1 MIALETLA
9 TTPIVMFFYTV
20 EICGLKKSHFIDVPI
35 KISFLDPFL
44 QVKDDVELAFYYKA
58 VNRFHDYCVIAKV
71 IHRQDILFKTTESLS
86 TLINR
91 NHPTKDS
98 NLPVFVGYSRIFIE
112 IQDKSQMQF
121 TANYL
126 QENKHIAKEKI
137 SSILE
142 MLQTT
147 ANNSKFFQNIK
158 RTTITNFSVDCQVR
172 LVDIFTLSQLDTE
185 LKELQK
191 INQSYKEMILIDKI
205 EFLDG

>member
-1 MIALETLA
+1 M
-9 TTPIVMFFYTV
+9 
-20 EICGLKKSHFIDVPI
+20 PI

-44 QVKDDVELAFYYKA
+44 QVNDDVELAFYYKA

-71 IHRQDILFKTTESLS
+71 IHRQDILFKTTENLS
-86 TLINR
+86 ALINR
-91 NHPTKDS
+91 NRPTKDS
-98 NLPVFVGYSRIFIE
+98 NLPVLVGYSRIFIE
-112 IQDKSQMQF
+112 IGDESQMQF

-126 QENKHIAKEKI
+126 QNPENKHIAEEKI
-137 SSILE
+137 NSILE
-142 MLQTT
+142 KLETT
-147 ANNSKFFQNIK
+147 ANNSKFSQNIQ
-158 RTTITNFSVDCQVR
+158 RTTITNFSVNCQVR